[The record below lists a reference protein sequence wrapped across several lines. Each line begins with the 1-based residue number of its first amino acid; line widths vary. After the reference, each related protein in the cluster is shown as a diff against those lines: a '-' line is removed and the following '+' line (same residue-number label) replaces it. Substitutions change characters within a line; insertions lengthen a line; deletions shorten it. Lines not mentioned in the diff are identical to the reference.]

1 MPSQPQRIN
10 MPKLD
15 ELKANNDTLKLVFGA
30 FLTLFVAIMGWLIT
44 KDLSNVS
51 GFVIFSAIVAAIAL
65 FSANFAIIIKMFANN
80 RKMRDL

>member
-1 MPSQPQRIN
+1 

-51 GFVIFSAIVAAIAL
+51 
-65 FSANFAIIIKMFANN
+65 
-80 RKMRDL
+80 